1 MRIKRFI
8 MELEPKEKQI
18 DVGQTL
24 GAFVWDLVKVLVIS
38 MVIIVPIKYYV
49 AQPFIVS
56 GSSMVPT
63 FRDGEYLIIDQLSY
77 RTSEPQ
83 RGDIVVFK
91 YPKDNTQ
98 YFIKRIVGLPGE
110 KVTIRDTKVYITNQE
125 NPKGFELK
133 EEYLSSGSMTLG
145 VNENNVVSLGADEYF
160 VLGDNRAGS
169 SDSRFWGPVPEY
181 DLVGK
186 VFIRAFPFTVFK
198 SVTYNQ

>member
-1 MRIKRFI
+1 MRIKPFI

-24 GAFVWDLVKVLVIS
+24 GSFVWDLAKVLVIS
-38 MVIIVPIKYYV
+38 MVIIIPIKYYI

-63 FRDGEYLIIDQLSY
+63 FHDGEYLIVDQLSY
-77 RTSEPQ
+77 RTSNPN
-83 RGDIVVFK
+83 RGDIIVFK

-110 KVTIRDTKVYITNQE
+110 KITIKDTKVYITNKEKPQ
-125 NPKGFELK
+125 GFELK
-133 EEYLSSGSMTLG
+133 ESYLPAGSMTLG
-145 VNENNVVSLGADEYF
+145 VNENSIVNLGNDEYF

-169 SDSRFWGPVPEY
+169 SDSRFWGPVPDY
-181 DLVGK
+181 DIVGK
-186 VFIRAFPFTVFK
+186 VYIRALPFTVFK
-198 SVTYNQ
+198 SVTYNP